1 MKHTIQSREKLIQE
15 LENEMS
21 HEPRQS
27 HEELAT
33 PFDRQTE
40 YELENRIE
48 SLENMVKTQHE
59 SFEQKMV
66 QRDETISQL
75 TRDLK
80 KKNNEIDSLSEVI
93 IRQEDRIQRC
103 VHYQ

>member
-21 HEPRQS
+21 HEPRLS
-27 HEELAT
+27 HEALAS

-59 SFEQKMV
+59 NFEQKMT
-66 QRDETISQL
+66 QRDATISQL

-80 KKNNEIDSLSEVI
+80 KKNNEIDTLSEVI
-93 IRQEDRIQRC
+93 IRQEDRLQR
-103 VHYQ
+103 